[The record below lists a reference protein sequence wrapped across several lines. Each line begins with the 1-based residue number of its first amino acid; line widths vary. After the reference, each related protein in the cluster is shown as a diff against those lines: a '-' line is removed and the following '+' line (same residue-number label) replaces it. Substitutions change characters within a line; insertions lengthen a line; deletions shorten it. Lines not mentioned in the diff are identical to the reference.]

1 MSNEIEKL
9 NNNREELEKINDN
22 VIELTNKI

>member
-9 NNNREELEKINDN
+9 NNNREELEKIKDN

>member
-1 MSNEIEKL
+1 MSNQIEKL
-9 NNNREELEKINDN
+9 NNNREELEKINDD

>member
-9 NNNREELEKINDN
+9 NNNREELEKINDD

>member
-9 NNNREELEKINDN
+9 NNNREELEKINDD
-22 VIELTNKI
+22 VIELTNTI